1 MDMTM
6 ILLTSQQIG
15 HAPGSKGNRHRRTIF
30 PPQQAIGE
38 VLRCPIAEEIQYRA
52 ARRPTLMAPQHRQ
65 RIRHVHAG
73 NLYPEQRR
81 LAQHRLRTAVNHYSA
96 PDEY

>member
-6 ILLTSQQIG
+6 ILLTSPQIG
-15 HAPGSKGNRHRRTIF
+15 HAHGSKAKRHRRAIF

-38 VLRCPIAEEIQYRA
+38 VLRCPLAEEIQYCA
-52 ARRPTLMAPQHRQ
+52 ARRRILMAPQHLQ

-81 LAQHRLRTAVNHYSA
+81 LAQHRLRIAVDHHPA